1 MKLRY
6 SEAFYS
12 VQGEGKFVGVPSV
25 FLRTFGCNFRC
36 MNFGVDKSVGD
47 RWDQHAR
54 GERYNAEVKA
64 LIDAGVHETTEKF
77 EDLPIVHTGCDTYAS
92 IYPEFKD
99 FNKLATIDEV
109 VDHLLSL
116 LPEGKWTMDNGQ
128 DVHLILTGG
137 EPLLAW
143 QRLYVELFEHPKMKD
158 LKNVTIETNTTQTL
172 HSDFAEYLSTQGRF
186 TVTLNTSALKDAS
199 QLHFH
204 AVQSSPLVENLG
216 KMLLSLKLLAN
227 TLMYLIVTF
236 ILSLWLPIKTMLT
249 KLLELFS
256 YTGIPGWNVQYIL
269 CRWAD
274 AVKNIPSMFKK
285 SRTSVCDED
294 GDSAPDSTYRYSG
307 MPGGLSKEDYE
318 LLQGKKITEEQYD
331 KIRKQL

>member
-47 RWDQHAR
+47 RWQQHEQ
-54 GERYNAEVKA
+54 GQRYNAEVKA
-64 LIDAGVHETTEKF
+64 LIDDGVHETTEKF
-77 EDLPIVHTGCDTYAS
+77 EDLPIIHTGCDTYAS

-109 VDHLLSL
+109 VEHLVSL

-143 QRLYVELFEHPKMKD
+143 QRLYVELFEHPRMQD
-158 LKNVTIETNTTQTL
+158 LKNVTIETNTTQSLHDDFFNYLDKHERITL
-172 HSDFAEYLSTQGRF
+172 TFSCSPKLSVSGESWDDAIKPDVARQYSTVDGSDIYFKFVVADQDDVDE
-186 TVTLNTSALKDAS
+186 VTR
-199 QLHFH
+199 
-204 AVQSSPLVENLG
+204 AVQQYRDAGLECPVYLMPMGGRSEEY
-216 KMLLSLKLLAN
+216 SL
-227 TLMYLIVTF
+227 
-236 ILSLWLPIKTMLT
+236 
-249 KLLELFS
+249 
-256 YTGIPGWNVQYIL
+256 NVQEVAEL
-269 CRWAD
+269 CMQRGWRFSPRLHISLFGNAWG
-274 AVKNIPSMFKK
+274 
-285 SRTSVCDED
+285 T
-294 GDSAPDSTYRYSG
+294 
-307 MPGGLSKEDYE
+307 
-318 LLQGKKITEEQYD
+318 
-331 KIRKQL
+331 